1 MISEKICYATLFVAE
16 ALTTWQYV
24 EYLFS
29 KKKPLGFLAC
39 SFICG
44 YAILFAVSL
53 LDNTTGNAIVFF
65 IVRAYLKTKYSCTIS
80 TKSKWTRDG
89 QTQERTR
96 RACHSE

>member
-65 IVRAYLKTKYSCTIS
+65 IVNYFLNAYRLNTASHNILK
-80 TKSKWTRDG
+80 KSDLLDR
-89 QTQERTR
+89 
-96 RACHSE
+96 